1 MDINNFL
8 NFKCALFDLDGVVFD
23 TEPQYTVF
31 WRGEF
36 QHYYPEQPGMEMRI
50 KGMALTEIYER
61 FLKEFEAEWQ
71 AITQRLNDFEAN
83 MQFVYVDGFVDFVK
97 QLRDNGIKTA
107 VVTSSN
113 RDKMVNVYEKC
124 PEFKGYFDRI
134 FTAED
139 FAKSKPAPD
148 CYLRGM
154 KYFGCQASETAV
166 FEDSINGLKSAKAS
180 GGFVVGLTT
189 ANPESVVGEYAD
201 VMIPNYR

>member
-8 NFKCALFDLDGVVFD
+8 KFKCALFDLDGVVFD

-61 FLKEFEAEWQ
+61 FLKEFEAEWP

-83 MQFVYVDGFVDFVK
+83 MQFVYVDGFADFVK

-139 FAKSKPAPD
+139 FAKSKPDPD

-154 KYFGCQASETAV
+154 KYFGYQASETAV